1 MSKHDELCD
10 QLFEAFARLD
20 MEVVTAGFVNSLVTR
35 QIPARMTF
43 ASVVILQNFKQ
54 HEFRAS
60 AYFSSGCAYCGASEH
75 DHEHRSDELQIGHT
89 VISLE
94 ALSSH
99 HSPNPPSKDA
109 TACLNKMLEALR
121 SLPKTAQLS
130 ELNRSLQGVV
140 KSNKYERMYLLEILG
155 YAGILCPQDQQHY
168 TSGFVTYDE
177 ANIRQPAQYFKR
189 EWDYPVR
196 FWTGEAGVNE
206 AMVTHYFGHLL

>member
-10 QLFEAFARLD
+10 QLLEASARLD
-20 MEVVTAGFVNSLVTR
+20 TEAVTAGFVNSLVTR
-35 QIPARMTF
+35 HIPARVTF
-43 ASVVILQNFKQ
+43 ASVVILQNFKP
-54 HEFRAS
+54 HEFRPS

-75 DHEHRSDELQIGHT
+75 DLENRSDGLQIGHT
-89 VISLE
+89 DITLE
-94 ALSSH
+94 ALSH
-99 HSPNPPSKDA
+99 HNPDPPSEDA
-109 TACLNKMLEALR
+109 VASLRKMLEALR

-196 FWTGEAGVNE
+196 FWTGADGVNE
-206 AMVTHYFGHLL
+206 TMVTHYFGHLL